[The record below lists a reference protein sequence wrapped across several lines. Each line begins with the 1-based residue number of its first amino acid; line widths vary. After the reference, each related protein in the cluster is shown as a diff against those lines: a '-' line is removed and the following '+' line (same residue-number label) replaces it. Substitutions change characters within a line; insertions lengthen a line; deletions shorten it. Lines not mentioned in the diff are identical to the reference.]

1 MKVFSLLEL
10 LTDLTCWTPACYDQ
24 EGIFNV
30 LAYMLVGVA
39 GVCRFDR
46 LVYLDIT
53 DDVDSKIL
61 VLRALTRGCVSYHMI
76 LRVTAVFICSI
87 HLHDDVSLEAVAK
100 ACPSNTTGAD
110 LYALCNGATKISLRR
125 TINELE
131 AKGVIIIAM
140 ITLRLVPQY

>member
-1 MKVFSLLEL
+1 MKVSSLLEL
-10 LTDLTCWTPACYDQ
+10 LTDLTCWTPACCDQ

-46 LVYLDIT
+46 LIYLDIA

-76 LRVTAVFICSI
+76 LRATAVFICRI
-87 HLHDDVSLEAVAK
+87 HLHDDVSLEAVDK

-110 LYALCNGATKISLRR
+110 LYSLCNEATKISLRR

-131 AKGVIIIAM
+131 AKGVVIIAM
-140 ITLRLVPQY
+140 TTLRLVPQY

>member
-61 VLRALTRGCVSYHMI
+61 VLQALTRGCVSYHMI

-131 AKGVIIIAM
+131 AKGVVIIAM
-140 ITLRLVPQY
+140 ITLHLVPQY